1 MILGSKLL
9 FRVVDCINSIGAMN
23 AALVWVR
30 YRAERIDRPV
40 TRMSVAVKIAL
51 GTSQAIAVKK

>member
-1 MILGSKLL
+1 
-9 FRVVDCINSIGAMN
+9 MN

-40 TRMSVAVKIAL
+40 IRMSVAVKIAL

>member
-1 MILGSKLL
+1 LAQNYFL
-9 FRVVDCINSIGAMN
+9 RVVDCVNSIGAMN

-30 YRAERIDRPV
+30 CSAERIDRPV
-40 TRMSVAVKIAL
+40 TRMSDAVKIAL